1 VNGVREQDETGDGK
15 RLESEERVSDDSDE
29 MSGSGSV
36 VVGRGRNLPFGA
48 RAGYGGRNAR
58 VQRSRFFGVDVFSE

>member
-1 VNGVREQDETGDGK
+1 MGDGK
-15 RLESEERVSDDSDE
+15 RLESEESVSDDSDE

-36 VVGRGRNLPFGA
+36 VAGRGRNLLFGA

-58 VQRSRFFGVDVFSE
+58 VQ